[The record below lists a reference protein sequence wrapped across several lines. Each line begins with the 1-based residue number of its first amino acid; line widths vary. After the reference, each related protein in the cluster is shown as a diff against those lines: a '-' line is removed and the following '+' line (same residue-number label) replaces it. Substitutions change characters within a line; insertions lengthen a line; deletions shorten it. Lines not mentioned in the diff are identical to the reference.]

1 MLAPVP
7 RNRASLIARIHP
19 AMPCAKAV
27 VIAPTVAWLVALC
40 ATAPATADVYKC
52 KGDGNVPM
60 YQEMPCPPGKEL
72 RDFQL
77 DPPAITVLPGAGVRT
92 GTTTPAGPP
101 SPKDGTGTSRPA
113 KAGAATSDGK
123 TAAAGGDAAER
134 RHLRTGMTAAEV
146 RLRIGVP
153 DGTTSMRR
161 TKSERWTYQPAPGDP
176 ETITTVTL
184 VDGVVTNVERTV
196 VKR

>member
-1 MLAPVP
+1 
-7 RNRASLIARIHP
+7 
-19 AMPCAKAV
+19 MPCAKS
-27 VIAPTVAWLVALC
+27 VIIVRTAAWLVALC
-40 ATAPATADVYKC
+40 AAAPATADVYKC
-52 KGDGNVPM
+52 RGDGNVPV

-77 DPPAITVLPGAGVRT
+77 DPPAITVLPGTGARAG
-92 GTTTPAGPP
+92 TPAPARPRPP
-101 SPKDGTGTSRPA
+101 NDGTATRRPA
-113 KAGAATSDGK
+113 KAGAATNDGK
-123 TAAAGGDAAER
+123 TAAAGGDPAER

>member
-7 RNRASLIARIHP
+7 RNRASLVAQIHP
-19 AMPCAKAV
+19 AMPCAKS
-27 VIAPTVAWLVALC
+27 VIIVRTAAWLVALC
-40 ATAPATADVYKC
+40 AAAPATADVYKC
-52 KGDGNVPM
+52 RGDGNVPV

-77 DPPAITVLPGAGVRT
+77 DPPAITVLPGTGARAG
-92 GTTTPAGPP
+92 TPA
-101 SPKDGTGTSRPA
+101 PA
-113 KAGAATSDGK
+113 G
-123 TAAAGGDAAER
+123 AGGDPAER